1 MKESLSVNV
10 CKIFVRPLKY
20 LLLLYNLPEDGG
32 TCNCFYS
39 KFGKDAFFYVSKKR
53 TGILYPHSL
62 FLGVLELA
70 PGFGGLCGGLMTSC
84 S

>member
-20 LLLLYNLPEDGG
+20 LLLLYNLPADGG

-39 KFGKDAFFYVSKKR
+39 KFGKGTSFLCVQKGDWNSVS
-53 TGILYPHSL
+53 SL
-62 FLGVLELA
+62 FISGC
-70 PGFGGLCGGLMTSC
+70 P
-84 S
+84 

>member
-1 MKESLSVNV
+1 MEGLVIAFTVNLV
-10 CKIFVRPLKY
+10 KVHL
-20 LLLLYNLPEDGG
+20 
-32 TCNCFYS
+32 
-39 KFGKDAFFYVSKKR
+39 FYVSKKG